1 MLDFLKSPL
10 FQEISNSRAIRVGIA
25 LFLFLGLTIISVG
38 CGTAKWSD
46 TTRTGTEQLLLTNAM
61 DRAVGK
67 VDFRALNGKTVWVD
81 SKAIADS
88 TDSKY
93 FISTIRQHLLASGA
107 KVTPKE
113 EDADYTVELRAGA
126 IGTDRNDLMV
136 GVPSFSVPTG
146 WATEN
151 FLGGSA
157 SVPEI
162 AVFKKT
168 EQRAVVKVAVFA
180 YNRKNN
186 APIWQSGNIQTES
199 RIKARWIFGAGPW
212 STGDVSDGTELAGTR
227 LNSRITQI
235 IDAEAVGTDL
245 PAPSVT
251 MPVFYVE
258 HDAPEKRIPK
268 PELDQLPTA
277 ATTPESSESKQA
289 TTSDATPAVAK
300 SDSADNASHPIRF
313 ASGNIQSPPVA
324 NVPDFVP
331 ASYPQ
336 SAPDSHEQHKPLI
349 SDSPVF
355 PWQQ

>member
-1 MLDFLKSPL
+1 
-10 FQEISNSRAIRVGIA
+10 
-25 LFLFLGLTIISVG
+25 
-38 CGTAKWSD
+38 GTAKWSD

-67 VDFRALNGKTVWVD
+67 IDFRALNGKTVWVN

-88 TDSKY
+88 TDNKY
-93 FISTIRQHLLASGA
+93 FISMIRQHLLASGA
-107 KVTPKE
+107 KIMPQE
-113 EDADYTVELRAGA
+113 EDADYAVELRAGA

-151 FLGGSA
+151 ILGAA

-168 EQRAVVKVAVFA
+168 EQRAVVKIAVFA
-180 YNRKNN
+180 YNRRTNT
-186 APIWQSGNIQTES
+186 PIWQSGNIQTES

-212 STGDVSDGTELAGTR
+212 STGDIFNGTELAGTK
-227 LNSRITQI
+227 LNSKITQI

-251 MPVFYVE
+251 TPVFYVE
-258 HDAPEKRIPK
+258 HDAPEKQIPK
-268 PELDQLPTA
+268 PELDKLPTVA
-277 ATTPESSESKQA
+277 ATPEFSESKQSA
-289 TTSDATPAVAK
+289 NSDATPAIAK
-300 SDSADNASHPIRF
+300 NDSANNASHPIQL
-313 ASGNIQSPPVA
+313 ASSGTQSPPTF

-331 ASYPQ
+331 ASYPPPT
-336 SAPDSHEQHKPLI
+336 SDSTKRQKPLI
-349 SDSPVF
+349 PESPVF
-355 PWQQ
+355 PWQND